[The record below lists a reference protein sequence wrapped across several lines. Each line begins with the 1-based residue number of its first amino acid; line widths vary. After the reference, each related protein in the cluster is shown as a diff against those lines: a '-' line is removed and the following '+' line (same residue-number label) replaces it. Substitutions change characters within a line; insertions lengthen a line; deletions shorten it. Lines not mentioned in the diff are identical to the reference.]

1 MLLPLPAS
9 MLQTIYEYD
18 PTYREIFNICLDEFH
33 MLVEQKYEM
42 DTLEAHQQLEHQL
55 FLMCVDEVMNN

>member
-1 MLLPLPAS
+1 
-9 MLQTIYEYD
+9 
-18 PTYREIFNICLDEFH
+18 

-42 DTLEAHQQLEHQL
+42 DSLEAQQQLEHQL